1 MKNLG
6 DYQISELKK
15 LYKSYTL
22 YIVTEYFKYYR
33 RYKNKDKID
42 FLEINVPGYIS
53 SPDDQRVFMGLQI
66 KTLEIQIDNES
77 YDSDAELQNMRNEI
91 LILKTCEDVLL
102 YCTDS
107 IDKYNEET
115 QDQLL
120 EELHMNDEFDKEYD
134 RPTKLEILEFIWNTL
149 QYCDLKQLS
158 KLVELADNKFKIE
171 KTVSHRPA
179 FNKPIHKYDKEN
191 NLVATYINRAECM
204 AKEHISKSTLS
215 KIINGNTSTKYYKG
229 FKYVEEE

>member
-22 YIVTEYFKYYR
+22 YIVTEYFKYYK
-33 RYKNKDKID
+33 RYKKRDKID
-42 FLEINVPGYIS
+42 FLEINIPGYIS
-53 SPDDQRVFMGLQI
+53 KPEDNCVFMSMRI
-66 KTLEIQIDNES
+66 KTLEIKIDNES

-91 LILKTCEDVLL
+91 LTLKTCEDVLL
-102 YCTDS
+102 YCTNS

-120 EELHMNDEFDKEYD
+120 EELHMNDEFDKEND
-134 RPTKLEILEFIWNTL
+134 RATKLEILEFIWNTL

-215 KIINGNTSTKYYKG
+215 NLLSGRRKTNNG
-229 FKYVEEE
+229 FRYVEED